1 MLGGGCQ
8 VRVVIENMMGRMEN
22 LKILISGF
30 LGLVILVRWAL
41 VTMFLSWTTQIG
53 CRIHR
58 TYVSLIGSGKG
69 RHTTH
74 LLKCVLLLS
83 TSQINC
89 KQSSDVLSDISFD
102 ILSDKS
108 SDISS
113 DILSDI
119 SSDILSDIF
128 LTYLL
133 TFFLTNL
140 LTLFLTYLLTFFLTY
155 LSTCFLTYLL
165 TFFLTYRNQNLT
177 STASHKKALCKLYIY
192 LTPRSKSNIHD
203 NFVPVNVIALSA
215 SDRPAKR
222 QLSPNMQNACSST
235 HTYTTCI
242 RPPRQ
247 TAVESKNAKEFEV
260 PQLHLMACANHE
272 IRCSPLR
279 SSQNEAEVRKTAAR
293 FSSSCSP
300 SAFGTGLPS
309 YATYHLFPSTTSSII
324 NIKSPACV
332 VLGGSMHTYMRSAPT
347 RVNL

>member
-1 MLGGGCQ
+1 MSAWLGQ
-8 VRVVIENMMGRMEN
+8 VRVDIQ
-22 LKILISGF
+22 LISWNVCRYSQLRRLTGSNF
-30 LGLVILVRWAL
+30 L
-41 VTMFLSWTTQIG
+41 TFFL
-53 CRIHR
+53 
-58 TYVSLIGSGKG
+58 TYLLTFFLTYLLIY
-69 RHTTH
+69 
-74 LLKCVLLLS
+74 
-83 TSQINC
+83 
-89 KQSSDVLSDISFD
+89 SSDISSDILSDISSD
-102 ILSDKS
+102 ILSDIFLTYLLIYS

-140 LTLFLTYLLTFFLTY
+140 LTLFLTYLLTY

-165 TFFLTYRNQNLT
+165 TFFLTYQNQNLT
-177 STASHKKALCKLYIY
+177 STASHKKPLCKLYIY

-222 QLSPNMQNACSST
+222 QLSPKMQNACSST
-235 HTYTTCI
+235 HTHTPHASD
-242 RPPRQ
+242 RPAK
-247 TAVESKNAKEFEV
+247 TAVESKHAKGFKV
-260 PQLHLMACANHE
+260 PRLHLMACANHE
-272 IRCSPLR
+272 ARRLPLWFFHFFCVGG
-279 SSQNEAEVRKTAAR
+279 SAPHIICLPLVALHPPQNEAEVRKTAAR

-309 YATYHLFPSTTSSII
+309 YATYHLFPSTTSSMI

-347 RVNL
+347 GVNL

>member
-22 LKILISGF
+22 LKILISDF
-30 LGLVILVRWAL
+30 FGLVILLRWAL
-41 VTMFLSWTTQIG
+41 IMIFLSWTG

-58 TYVSLIGSGKG
+58 TYISLIGAGEG
-69 RHTTH
+69 RHTIH

-83 TSQINC
+83 ISQIDW

-108 SDISS
+108 SDIFS

-128 LTYLL
+128 LIYLL

-155 LSTCFLTYLL
+155 LSSCFLTYLL
-165 TFFLTYRNQNLT
+165 IFFLTYQNQNLT
-177 STASHKKALCKLYIY
+177 STSSHKKPLCKLYIY

-222 QLSPNMQNACSST
+222 QLSPKMQNACSST
-235 HTYTTCI
+235 HTHTHLHTPHASD
-242 RPPRQ
+242 RPAKQQLSSKMQKSLKCHNYISWCVQ
-247 TAVESKNAKEFEV
+247 TMKSD
-260 PQLHLMACANHE
+260 
-272 IRCSPLR
+272 
-279 SSQNEAEVRKTAAR
+279 AR
-293 FSSSCSP
+293 HCGFS
-300 SAFGTGLPS
+300 AG
-309 YATYHLFPSTTSSII
+309 ST
-324 NIKSPACV
+324 
-332 VLGGSMHTYMRSAPT
+332 
-347 RVNL
+347 